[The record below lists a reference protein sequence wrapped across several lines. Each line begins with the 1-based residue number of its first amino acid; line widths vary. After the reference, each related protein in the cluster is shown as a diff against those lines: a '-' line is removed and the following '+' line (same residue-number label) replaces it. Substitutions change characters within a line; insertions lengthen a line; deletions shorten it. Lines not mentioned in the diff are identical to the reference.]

1 MISSEGALFR
11 HTRKGGLFFHIS
23 PVTQSL
29 RPSSL
34 ANRLPLASNTK
45 PPTPRSASAARN
57 LILASGSS
65 GFTSPVGWTCT
76 HSRSIDFPPIASAI
90 LMPSPVQCS
99 PLVVGRWSK
108 SGRYLA
114 SNESDEKSAPKPPLQ
129 RMTHPNSFE
138 TSPPFSYLQP
148 TTIELLVMSSVTF
161 ALVTIR
167 ALSLISAIF
176 SKD

>member
-1 MISSEGALFR
+1 MISSPAALLR
-11 HTRKGGLFFHIS
+11 QSRKGGLFFHIS
-23 PVTQSL
+23 PVTSSR

-34 ANRLPLASNTK
+34 ANRFPSLSNTK
-45 PPTPRSASAARN
+45 PPTPRKASAAKN

-65 GFTSPVGWTCT
+65 GFTKPVGCTCT
-76 HSRSIDFPPIASAI
+76 HSRSIDLAPTASPI

-129 RMTHPNSFE
+129 RMTHPNSFA

-148 TTIELLVMSSVTF
+148 TTMELLQKSSVTF